1 MGQQRVAI
9 YNRCSTEEEAQVNA
23 LSIQAQESREKAV
36 AMGFEIVAQYIESES
51 GTTSYKRSEYQRLLE
66 DMEQDKF
73 DIVMI
78 KSIDRLMRS
87 AKDWYLFLDKLTLYH
102 KKLYIYI
109 DNKYYTPDD
118 SLITGIKAI
127 LAEDFSRELSK
138 KIKNSH
144 KRRQMQKSG
153 LNITRPMFG
162 WDKTGKDTY
171 VINEKEAE
179 AYREAFEMIK
189 EGNGFYTLANKMEQ
203 KGIRGKGGKTI
214 TASQWRKMLYSQR
227 AHGTVILHT
236 TEYDFNTKKRYQ
248 LPESEWI
255 YVEDALPPI
264 VSKEYH
270 KEFLQMLIT
279 RTGKNNFVDY
289 TRDMTKVGRYELSG
303 KLYCALCGSVYYRTK
318 YDSGLGSLV
327 EWKCSKAMKNGRRT
341 EKKKSGCNNCNVRED
356 VVLDAI
362 RNVCNKQYDVIF
374 GKEEGVVQEISGV
387 IRKVLQDGD
396 AKWDRRKEERELEA
410 LKRKKNILF
419 QKLLD
424 EVITDMEFKRFN
436 RELSQEIEDL
446 EKKIADRKEEGENKD
461 ALEKRLI
468 KIREVLEEGKVIE
481 QAKTKEMIFMIEKI
495 MVHSDYTLEI
505 IFDKKKLLAVDPI
518 NSKKSRWDEN
528 DFRMIVPYV
537 HKNNSTKKREEVTER
552 ILEIWKKNPDMMLKE
567 IPAMIG
573 MSESYV
579 NTCVKQ
585 LKGKGLIEYQRNG
598 NTHKGKWLVK
608 Q

>member
-1 MGQQRVAI
+1 MLQQRVAI

-23 LSIQAQESREKAV
+23 LSIQAQESREKAL
-36 AMGFEIVAQYIESES
+36 AMGFEVVAQYIESES

-162 WDKTGKDTY
+162 WDKIGKDTY

-179 AYREAFEMIK
+179 AYREAFEIIK
-189 EGNGFYTLANKMEQ
+189 EGKGFYTLANRMEQ
-203 KGIRGKGGKTI
+203 KGICGKNGKTI
-214 TASQWRKMLYSQR
+214 AASQWRKMLYSLR

-236 TEYDFNTKKRYQ
+236 TEYDFNTKKRYF

-255 YVEDALPPI
+255 YVENALPPI

-270 KEFLQMLIT
+270 KEFLEMLAT
-279 RTGKNNFVDY
+279 RTEKNNFYNY
-289 TRDMTKVGRYELSG
+289 TRDMTKVGTYELSG
-303 KLYCALCGSVYYRTK
+303 KLCCALCGSVYYRTK
-318 YDSGLGSLV
+318 YDSGLGSLA
-327 EWKCSKAMKNGRRT
+327 EWKCSKAIKNGRKT
-341 EKKKSGCNNCNVRED
+341 EKNRTGCNNCNVMED
-356 VVLDAI
+356 VVLDEI
-362 RNVCNKQYDVIF
+362 QNTCKKQYDVIF
-374 GKEEGVVQEISGV
+374 GEEEIAGE
-387 IRKVLQDGD
+387 IFEMIKKVLQNDD
-396 AKWDRRKEERELEA
+396 EEKKRRKKEKELEA
-410 LKRKKNILF
+410 LKRKKNILL

-424 EVITDMEFKRFN
+424 EVITDMEFKKFN
-436 RELSQEIEDL
+436 SELSCKIEHL
-446 EKKIADRKEEGENKD
+446 EKEIVDSKEKGKDKD
-461 ALEKRLI
+461 ALEKRLVE
-468 KIREVLEEGKVIE
+468 IREVLEEGKIII

-495 MVHSDYTLEI
+495 MVHSDHTLEI
-505 IFDKKKLLAVDPI
+505 IFDKEKLLAAYPV
-518 NSKKSRWDEN
+518 NGEKNRLDEN
-528 DFRMIVPYV
+528 DFRMLVPYV
-537 HKNNSTKKREEVTER
+537 HKNNIVKKREEVAGK
-552 ILEIWKKNPDMMLKE
+552 ILEIWKNNPDIMLKE
-567 IPAMIG
+567 IPAMTG

-585 LKGKGLIEYQRNG
+585 LKEKGLIEYQRNG
-598 NTHKGKWLVK
+598 NTHKGKWLVR